1 MSASRPL
8 FPPASPKPAPGWRAP
23 RPEPPPRP
31 APRAE
36 GNGGGAEPGSADRPY
51 SVVELSRR
59 VRETLEDGFRRQ
71 IWLEGEVS
79 TVGGRDHLYLT
90 FRQDAAVLAAI
101 IWGSDA
107 RRLDF
112 RPAQGDRVRARGW
125 IRTYAGDSK
134 YQFHI
139 KSLQPV
145 GRGALLL
152 ELREREQRLRAEGL
166 FDDARKKPLPYLPL
180 RIGLLTAAGSSA
192 YNDFVQT
199 AHRRFPGL
207 RVVVRSAS
215 VQGVRAAR
223 ELCAGIRAL
232 DRRGLDLIVVTRGG
246 GSFEHLLPFSEEAV
260 ARAAAACSTP
270 LVSAVGHEDD
280 RPLLDFAADYRAK
293 TPTAAAEEVIRDRA
307 ELRQELAV
315 LARDAQLSARGTLD
329 AARQRLAALAKHHGR
344 SALPHHLRRQADAV
358 RLLGNR
364 AKSAFRA
371 AADTRRERAE
381 RLRASAAKGH
391 PSRQLGA
398 RSDALAAL
406 RRRLAAT
413 SPLGA
418 RERRLLGAAARLSP
432 EPLRERVAAAR
443 EDCRRRLARAGRA
456 VGNRLASAAAHAA
469 GRGDAL
475 AALDPTAVLRRGYSV
490 TLDREG
496 RALRSAEEVRPG
508 EPVRITLAR
517 GALGARV
524 EEVFPNRASGEP
536 NRASGEPNRSPGE
549 NP

>member
-1 MSASRPL
+1 MSTTRTL
-8 FPPASPKPAPGWRAP
+8 FPPAAPKPAPGWRAP
-23 RPEPPPRP
+23 RPDPPPRP

-59 VRETLEDGFRRQ
+59 VQEVVEGNFRQQ

-90 FRQDAAVLAAI
+90 FRQDAAVLAAV
-101 IWGSDA
+101 IWGSDV

-125 IRTYAGDSK
+125 VRTYAGDSK

-139 KSLQPV
+139 KGLQPV

-152 ELREREQRLRAEGL
+152 ELREREQRLRDEGL
-166 FDDARKKPLPYLPL
+166 FDQARKKPLPYLPL
-180 RIGLLTAAGSSA
+180 RIGLLTAAGSNA
-192 YNDFVQT
+192 YSDFVRT

-207 RVVVRSAS
+207 HIVVRSVP

-223 ELCAGIRAL
+223 ELRAGIRAL

-246 GSFEHLLPFSEEAV
+246 GSFEQLLPFSEEAV

-315 LARDAQLSARGTLD
+315 LGRDAQLSARGTLD

-344 SALPHHLRRQADAV
+344 TALPYHLRRQADAV
-358 RLLGNR
+358 SLLRNR
-364 AKSAFRA
+364 AQSAFRA
-371 AADTRRERAE
+371 AADARRERAE
-381 RLRASAAKGH
+381 RLRAAAAKGR
-391 PSRQLGA
+391 PASRLAA
-398 RSDALAAL
+398 RSDALSAL

-413 SPLGA
+413 SPLGP

-443 EDCRRRLARAGRA
+443 EDCRRRLARASRA
-456 VGNRLASAAAHAA
+456 VGNRLASAEAHAS
-469 GRGDAL
+469 GRGEAL
-475 AALDPTAVLRRGYSV
+475 SALDPSAVLRRGYSV

-508 EPVRITLAR
+508 EPVRITLAS

-524 EEVFPNRASGEP
+524 EEVLPAP
-536 NRASGEPNRSPGE
+536 TTGE

>member
-1 MSASRPL
+1 MSASGSL
-8 FPPASPKPAPGWRAP
+8 FPPAPRKPAPGWRTP
-23 RPEPPPRP
+23 PTERPPGP

-59 VRETLEDGFRRQ
+59 VQEVVEGISRQQ

-79 TVGGRDHLYLT
+79 AVGGRDHLYLT
-90 FRQDAAVLAAI
+90 FRQDAAVLAAV

-107 RRLDF
+107 RRLDY
-112 RPAQGDRVRARGW
+112 RPAQGDRVRALGRV
-125 IRTYAGDSK
+125 RTYAGDSK

-166 FDDARKKPLPYLPL
+166 FAEARKKPLPYLPL
-180 RIGLLTAAGSSA
+180 RIGLLTAAGSNA

-207 RVVVRSAS
+207 RIVVRGVS

-223 ELCAGIRAL
+223 ELRAGIRAL

-246 GSFEHLLPFSEEAV
+246 GSFEQLLPFSEEAV
-260 ARAAAACSTP
+260 VRAAAACSTP

-307 ELRQELAV
+307 ELRGELA
-315 LARDAQLSARGTLD
+315 ARGRDAQLSAR
-329 AARQRLAALAKHHGR
+329 AALGSAAQRLAALAKHHGR
-344 SALPHHLRRQADAV
+344 TALPHHLRRQADAV
-358 RLLGNR
+358 NLLGNR
-364 AKSAFRA
+364 AKGAFRA

-391 PSRQLGA
+391 PSRQLAA
-398 RSDALAAL
+398 RSDALAVL

-413 SPLGA
+413 APLGA

-432 EPLRERVAAAR
+432 EPLRERLVAAR
-443 EDCRRRLARAGRA
+443 EACRRSLSRAGRA
-456 VGNRLASAAAHAA
+456 VENRLASAGVRAA
-469 GRGDAL
+469 GRGDEI

-508 EPVRITLAR
+508 EPVRITLSR

-524 EEVFPNRASGEP
+524 EEVVPNHA
-536 NRASGEPNRSPGE
+536 PGE
-549 NP
+549 NQ